1 MNAAGTVRLR
11 SNAPFR
17 SLVSPTLPD
26 IDFSGIVARGGSQ
39 PAAFEELCCYLAEAG
54 HPDCRDYRR
63 FRGGGGDGGVECRI
77 GLTDGQVIGIQA
89 KYIFDVRSALIKATK
104 SFSVALQ
111 KHADLTKFI
120 VCLPMNPTG
129 PTARKGRSETERIE
143 EWIRKREEEAIVQ
156 GREIQIEFW
165 TASML
170 GSRLLESRA
179 SEGAIRYYFD
189 KSLLTDEW
197 WQHHRRRVLDL
208 AGPRY
213 TPQSPVE
220 TTPMAWFRAFGR
232 VESWKT
238 DLKERITR
246 FFGKAADDLEGF
258 ERAAQK
264 PDRPST
270 TPDGG
275 GWSPAWPGEALP
287 HLSAA
292 IGDAERFR
300 QSCGQLLTALNGVK
314 RGDYQTAVSQ
324 GSQLVESLRVLERVL
339 SGDLDRRHY
348 PGASSSPVFRQV
360 QAEWRGS
367 LPAANLDK
375 VRRVLEHAE
384 ALWSWLESSKCS
396 LAFEKVFFLTGRAGA
411 GKTHTVC
418 DVLEKRVAE
427 GFPTVAAFGHRLD
440 AARPLDGQL
449 SESLGLP
456 ADLTLSA
463 VLDLL
468 DAEGRTRSA
477 VTLICLDAVDEA
489 ARRERW
495 PETLRELVSLVKE
508 RRWLRLC
515 VTCRT
520 SFAGI
525 CLPGGKDAPTEEHS
539 GFGDLGRGDV
549 SRYLAHYGLRE
560 PTTPFLPAEFF
571 DPLYLRLTC
580 QAARDR
586 GLESIPPGWFGIRAG
601 IAAFLNHQESEFS
614 KQFGRRATAGVV
626 TRSLTVLAGVGE
638 GVPPSMSRQDA
649 ITALRPVM
657 EAEGYS
663 NYGSALDWFI
673 GADLLIED
681 GALGDDPLSPSTRVR
696 FGYGRL
702 RDFLL
707 ARRLVADLDHDSL
720 LDAADR
726 GGALH
731 ERWATAET
739 THENSGVI
747 EALSVLVPETHS
759 GIEVPNLV
767 VDPKARIAVL
777 KAWSQ
782 SLVSRDPTLYGQ
794 RTVKWAREALRVE
807 ECAHATLDALM
818 ANCWRKSLLDIR
830 RVSALLRSLP
840 MAQRDA
846 LWCPYLHDSYK
857 RHGTVFRLIA
867 ATEEFD
873 LSNLDPAEAERW
885 VTALLWCTAAADGR
899 VRDRATRSAIRLLL
913 AHPET
918 LPRVVE
924 HFVVCDDDV
933 VKERTLLSA
942 YGALMELADPVRA
955 RALAETLRVR
965 VTADPAVFDNAVLRD
980 VIRCITELAR
990 HLVGN
995 LPSLS
1000 PDYLDGPFSPKWR
1013 PEIPTSVECRAYR
1026 IHKYFHPAE
1035 FLSDFVRY
1043 TLSCLSPW
1051 TKDLSKEEMA
1061 RWMIRYISEDLG
1073 YEASECH
1080 LYDDYIVGEYGPGRE
1095 KPVWAE
1101 RIGKKYQRIALQR
1114 LASRLHDHVAPSA
1127 SRWESSVSRSGL
1139 ILSDERLF
1147 DPTVRETRQS
1157 GVGDDNVQIK
1167 PLQMERTRSATD
1179 KEWLAEGADLPDIRQ
1194 LLSVEDTTGRVWWAL
1209 LTYWSG
1215 EGLALRT
1222 HRRWVHV
1229 FAYLV
1234 DAGDFPRALQF
1245 LGNRNLYGKWM
1256 PEGRDL
1262 SGFLAEYPWGA
1273 VFADARTERSR
1284 YAEQEESGH
1293 PTERS
1298 LVRFEPAWNRVFND
1312 DRYDVTMQGSSGLHV
1327 PSATWFDAG
1336 NLTWNGR
1343 DGYRGADGET
1353 VFRDPSGEADAA
1365 QLVGDPAELSLRL
1378 AARGKRL
1385 IWTALGEK
1393 EIGIPFHTGRTFS
1406 QVAYLGDDGEPRIG
1420 KRMFIDYKANKAGPE
1435 FRNRFVKRK
1444 RR

>member
-1 MNAAGTVRLR
+1 MECL
-11 SNAPFR
+11 
-17 SLVSPTLPD
+17 
-26 IDFSGIVARGGSQ
+26 I
-39 PAAFEELCCYLAEAG
+39 ELA
-54 HPDCRDYRR
+54 
-63 FRGGGGDGGVECRI
+63 
-77 GLTDGQVIGIQA
+77 DGQVIGIQA
-89 KYIFDVRSALIKATK
+89 KYIFNVRSALTKAEK
-104 SFSVALQ
+104 SFSAALRQ
-111 KHADLTKFI
+111 YSDLTKFI
-120 VCLPMNPTG
+120 VCLPVNPTG
-129 PTARKGRSETERIE
+129 PTARKGRSGTERIE
-143 EWIRKREEEAIVQ
+143 EWVGKRRAEAIAQ
-156 GREIQIEFW
+156 GRKIQIEFW

-170 GSRLLESRA
+170 RSRLLEIDG
-179 SEGAIRYYFD
+179 SEAAIRYYFD

-197 WQHHRRRVLDL
+197 WRGHRRRVLEL

-213 TPQSPVE
+213 TPESPVE
-220 TTPMAWFRAFGR
+220 TTPMAWFRALGR
-232 VESWKT
+232 VDSWKK
-238 DLKERITR
+238 DLKERTAS
-246 FFGKAADDLEGF
+246 FLANTADDLKVF
-258 ERAAQK
+258 EKAARQPARISK
-264 PDRPST
+264 APESHS
-270 TPDGG
+270 
-275 GWSPAWPGEALP
+275 WSPAWPGEALP
-287 HLSAA
+287 PLSVA
-292 IGDAERFR
+292 IGHA
-300 QSCGQLLTALNGVK
+300 TALRRSCDQLIAALDGANHRVV
-314 RGDYQTAVSQ
+314 VSQ
-324 GSQLVESLRVLERVL
+324 GRQLVDSLRALEEIL
-339 SGDLDRRHY
+339 SNDLDRRHH
-348 PGASSSPVFRQV
+348 PGASSSPGFRQA

-367 LPAANLDK
+367 LPAANLDR
-375 VRRVLEHAE
+375 VRRVLKHAE
-384 ALWSWLESSKCS
+384 SLCGWLGSPRCS
-396 LAFEKVFFLTGRAGA
+396 LAFDDGFFLTGRAGA

-418 DVLEKRVAE
+418 DVLEKRAAE
-427 GFPTVAAFGHRLD
+427 GLPTVVAFGHQLD
-440 AARPLDGQL
+440 PARPLDGQL
-449 SESLGLP
+449 TESLGLP

-463 VLDLL
+463 VLDMF
-468 DAEGRTRSA
+468 DVEGRTRSA
-477 VTLICLDAVDEA
+477 VFLICVDAVDEA
-489 ARRERW
+489 EHRERW
-495 PETLRELVSLVKE
+495 PGAIRELASLVKG
-508 RRWLRLC
+508 RPWLRLC

-520 SFAGI
+520 SFAEI
-525 CLPGGKDAPTEEHS
+525 CLPDTKDFSTEEHP
-539 GFGDLGRGDV
+539 GFGDLGRDDV
-549 SRYLAHYGLRE
+549 ARYLAHYGLRE
-560 PTTPFLPAEFF
+560 PTMPTLPPEFF
-571 DPLYLRLTC
+571 DPLYLHLIC

-586 GLESIPPGWFGIRAG
+586 GLRAIPSGWLGIRAG
-601 IAAFLNHQESEFS
+601 IVELLNYYERRFS
-614 KQFGRRATAGVV
+614 DEVDASVTAGVV
-626 TRSLTVLAGVGE
+626 TQSLAALAGAVK
-638 GVPPSMSRQDA
+638 GVPPSVSRHDA
-649 ITALRPVM
+649 VTAIRPVLD
-657 EAEGYS
+657 AEGYS
-663 NYGSALDWFI
+663 NYGGALDWFVRTN
-673 GADLLIED
+673 LLIEE
-681 GALGDDPLSPSTRVR
+681 GAAGTDPLSRSTRVR

-702 RDFLL
+702 RDFLF
-707 ARRLVADLDHDSL
+707 ARQLVADLDL
-720 LDAADR
+720 GTLNDAAAP
-726 GGALH
+726 GGAVH
-731 ERWATAET
+731 ERWATPEATREDP
-739 THENSGVI
+739 GVI
-747 EALSVLVPETHS
+747 EALSIVIPETHP
-759 GIEVPNLV
+759 GIEAPDLV
-767 VDPKARIAVL
+767 VDPKARLAVL
-777 KAWSQ
+777 KAWSR
-782 SLVSRDPTLYGQ
+782 SLASRDPTFYRQ
-794 RTVKWAREALRVE
+794 QTVELAREALRVE
-807 ECAHATLDALM
+807 DCAQATLDALM
-818 ANCWRKSLLDIR
+818 ANCWRRSLLDIR

-846 LWCPYLHDSYK
+846 RWCPYLHESYDQ
-857 RHGTVFRLIA
+857 RGAVFRLIA
-867 ATEEFD
+867 ATQEFD

-885 VTALLWCTAAADGR
+885 ITALLWCTAAADGR

-1000 PDYLDGPFSPKWR
+1000 PDYLDGPFSTKWR

-1312 DRYDVTMQGSSGLHV
+1312 DRYDVTMHGSSGLHV